1 MEKCRDI
8 TVGYTTE
15 QKCDKWPQQVCTLDK
30 VISKNTTPDT
40 KVSSFQPIA
49 NMKIWYKTEKRSIFT
64 MSKTHCQIIR
74 QKNCQRISV
83 M

>member
-49 NMKIWYKTEKRSIFT
+49 NMKIWYVHIKHNRAIF
-64 MSKTHCQIIR
+64 
-74 QKNCQRISV
+74 
-83 M
+83 